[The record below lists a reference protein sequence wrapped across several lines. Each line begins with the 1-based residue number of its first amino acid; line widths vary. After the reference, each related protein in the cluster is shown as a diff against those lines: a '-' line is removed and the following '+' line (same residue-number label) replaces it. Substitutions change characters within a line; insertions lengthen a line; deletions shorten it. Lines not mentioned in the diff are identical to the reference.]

1 MNIFQRISHFASAAI
16 LIFFIAAC
24 NNPFNLEPRSTPV
37 ELEQKMFDLVNS
49 ERSKTG
55 AAALIWSD
63 AIAEEARTHSKDMAE
78 GTLPFGH
85 DGFADRYARISRL
98 ISVQGGAE
106 NIAFGPDAETV
117 FRLWVDSS
125 GHKANLVGDYDFT
138 GIGVAWS
145 GKESTYYFTQIFIRS
160 R

>member
-1 MNIFQRISHFASAAI
+1 MFFAALVFC
-16 LIFFIAAC
+16 LIGCASLLK
-24 NNPFNLEPRSTPV
+24 PEPSTTPN
-37 ELEQKMFDLVNS
+37 ELEQKLFNLVNS

-63 AIAEEARTHSKDMAE
+63 SIAAEARTHSKDMAE

-98 ISVQGGAE
+98 ISVRGGAE
-106 NIAFGPDAETV
+106 NIAYGPNAETV
-117 FRLWVDSS
+117 FLLWLDSS
-125 GHKANLVGDYDFT
+125 GHKDNIVGDYDFT
-138 GIGVAWS
+138 GVGVAWS